1 MLSNDRLSA
10 ISFQRTTD
18 YSLIRLILT
27 DPDLYSRM
35 GDDFT
40 PPAHQFVVNPHPA
53 ICWVLVY
60 DRLRLLGMF
69 GFFPENEICRAAH
82 VALFRGIHPR
92 VTHQAGEEIVEWLWR
107 NTSCERLIASVPLSN
122 PAAVRFG
129 LRAMGLVRYGVNPR
143 SFLKNGIL
151 QSQILMGRSRL

>member
-1 MLSNDRLSA
+1 MH
-10 ISFQRTTD
+10 FERTTD
-18 YSLIRLILT
+18 YSLIRQILT
-27 DPDLYSRM
+27 DPDLYGRM
-35 GDDFT
+35 GDDFL
-40 PPAHQFVVNPHPA
+40 PPRKDFLVNTHPA
-53 ICWVLVY
+53 IWYVLVVEGCK
-60 DRLRLLGMF
+60 LLGMF
-69 GFFPENEICRAAH
+69 GFFPENEICWAAH